1 MSGGRIRIEPSGIEV
16 IAAEGESVMAAARRH
31 GLHWPTVCGG
41 NGTCR
46 TCYLVV
52 IDGAEHLAAAA
63 PAEVE
68 AITELSRSFGRRAEP
83 IRLACQA
90 GVRGDVVVSKYGVRP
105 AAVAAPERR
114 GDTQ

>member
-1 MSGGRIRIEPSGIEV
+1 VRNRIRIEPSGIEIV
-16 IAAEGESVMAAARRH
+16 ATDGETVMAAARRH

-52 IDGAEHLAAAA
+52 VEGGEYFAGAA
-63 PAEVE
+63 PGE
-68 AITELSRSFGRRAEP
+68 ARAIREITGAVAASDGP

-90 GVRGDVVVSKYGVRP
+90 TVAGDVVVSKYGVRP
-105 AAVAAPERR
+105 RATA
-114 GDTQ
+114 

>member
-1 MSGGRIRIEPSGIEV
+1 MVAVMGGGRIRIEPSGIELH
-16 IAAEGESVMAAARRH
+16 AADGESVMQAATRH

-52 IDGAEHLAAAA
+52 VDGADSFLPPAAGEA
-63 PAEVE
+63 E
-68 AITELSRSFGRRAEP
+68 AIRLINRSFGHPREP

-90 GVRGDVVVSKYGVRP
+90 GICGDVVVSKYGVCRR
-105 AAVAAPERR
+105 VER
-114 GDTQ
+114 